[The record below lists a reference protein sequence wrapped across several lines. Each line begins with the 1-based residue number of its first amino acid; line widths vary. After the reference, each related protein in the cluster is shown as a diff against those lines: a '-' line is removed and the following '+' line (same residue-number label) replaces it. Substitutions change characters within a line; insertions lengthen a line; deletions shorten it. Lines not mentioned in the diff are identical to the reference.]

1 LCTSSRSSWI
11 TWPICLYSCGHR
23 FVNSSIY

>member
-1 LCTSSRSSWI
+1 MSSRSSWI
-11 TWPICLYSCGHR
+11 IRPIWYSCGHR